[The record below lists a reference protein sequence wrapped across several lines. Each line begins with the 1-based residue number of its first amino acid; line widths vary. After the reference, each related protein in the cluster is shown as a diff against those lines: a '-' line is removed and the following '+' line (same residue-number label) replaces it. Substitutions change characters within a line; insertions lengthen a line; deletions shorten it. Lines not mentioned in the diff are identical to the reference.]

1 MARGTLYQL
10 STSTEMVFPV
20 FDEEDF
26 YEQVPNEAEYFQNM
40 SEEDSSNEIKSLKR
54 MLKGIEAEIG
64 SEEIEGHEIM
74 WFRVSKESRRLYF
87 KKNYELFRQNVSNLW
102 LDDFIDS
109 SVAYKLRTLITG
121 DYEDAVILDGS
132 TYIMPLDT
140 FFREIE
146 LDEKYYI
153 SPRTIYMK

>member
-10 STSTEMVFPV
+10 STNMDCVFPV
-20 FDEEDF
+20 FDESDF
-26 YEQVPNEAEYFQNM
+26 YEQVPSEAEYFQNM
-40 SEEDSSNEIKSLKR
+40 SEEDSSNEIESLKR

-109 SVAYKLRTLITG
+109 SIARNLQTLIAN
-121 DYEDAVILDGS
+121 DNEDAVTINGS
-132 TYIMPLDT
+132 SYVMPLDT